1 MIANKKKFSVGLGM
15 MAAFI
20 VVLIFIFM
28 PIFGGQNALDTLD
41 QLYNSISKGSA
52 YKNVKELKESIDG
65 FDGNKI
71 DVTLTMHSEEEARQT
86 SLLFQKAAAKV
97 NISGSTLKV
106 SGDLGKI
113 LTNCLE
119 DADLMYANNG
129 QKVSAK
135 YGYNEKQA
143 LYNWSVA
150 VKEMDKDLK
159 KQKRF
164 KEAKIVTTSNKKA
177 IEMAYNYYK
186 IEPRQIGDRYG
197 VVIFSLIFYVVYT
210 LWYGFAIMYM
220 FEGWGMQL
228 EH

>member
-15 MAAFI
+15 LVTFI
-20 VVLIFIFM
+20 VVLVIIFM
-28 PIFGGQNALDTLD
+28 PVFGGQNGLDYLD
-41 QLYNSISKGSA
+41 NLYNSISKGSA
-52 YKNVKELKESIDG
+52 YKNVKELQKSIG
-65 FDGNKI
+65 TFDDEKI
-71 DVTLTMHSEEEARQT
+71 DVTLAMHNEEEARQT
-86 SLLFQKAAAKV
+86 SLLFQKTGAMV
-97 NISGSTLKV
+97 NISGPTLKV

-119 DADLMYANNG
+119 DADLMYANKG
-129 QKVSAK
+129 QKVAEK

-143 LYNWSVA
+143 LYNWWVA
-150 VKEMDKDLK
+150 AKEMDKDLK

-164 KEAKIVTTSNKKA
+164 KEAKIVVTSKKKA

-186 IEPRQIGDRYG
+186 IEPQQIGDKYG

-220 FEGWGMQL
+220 FEGWGLQL

>member
-1 MIANKKKFSVGLGM
+1 MIANKKKFSLGLGM

-20 VVLIFIFM
+20 VILIIMFM
-28 PIFGGQNALDTLD
+28 PIFSGLNALDYLD

-52 YKNVKELKESIDG
+52 YKNVKELRESIGG
-65 FDGNKI
+65 FDGNRI
-71 DVTLTMHSEEEARQT
+71 DVSLTMHSEEEARQT
-86 SLLFQKAAAKV
+86 SALFQKAEANV
-97 NISGSTLKV
+97 SISGPTLKV

-113 LTNCLE
+113 LANCLE
-119 DADLMYANNG
+119 DTDLMYANNG
-129 QKVSAK
+129 QKISAK

-150 VKEMDKDLK
+150 AKELDKDLK

-164 KEAKIVTTSNKKA
+164 KEAKIVAASDKKA

-186 IEPRQIGDRYG
+186 IEPSQISTRWGL
-197 VVIFSLIFYVVYT
+197 VIFSLIFYVVYT
-210 LWYGFAIMYM
+210 LWYGFAILYL

>member
-1 MIANKKKFSVGLGM
+1 
-15 MAAFI
+15 
-20 VVLIFIFM
+20 
-28 PIFGGQNALDTLD
+28 
-41 QLYNSISKGSA
+41 
-52 YKNVKELKESIDG
+52 
-65 FDGNKI
+65 
-71 DVTLTMHSEEEARQT
+71 
-86 SLLFQKAAAKV
+86 LFQKADAKA
-97 NISGSTLKV
+97 NISGPTLKV

-113 LTNCLE
+113 LANCLE
-119 DADLMYANNG
+119 DADLMYINNG

-135 YGYNEKQA
+135 YGYNEKRV

-150 VKEMDKDLK
+150 AKEMDKDLK

-164 KEAKIVTTSNKKA
+164 KEAKIVTASKKKA

-186 IEPRQIGDRYG
+186 IEPKKIGDRYG
-197 VVIFSLIFYVVYT
+197 VVIFSLIFYVFYT

>member
-1 MIANKKKFSVGLGM
+1 MIANKKKFSLGLGM

-20 VVLIFIFM
+20 VILVIMFM
-28 PIFGGQNALDTLD
+28 PIFGGLNALDYLD

-52 YKNVKELKESIDG
+52 YKNLEELRESIRG
-65 FDGNKI
+65 FDGKKI
-71 DVTLTMHSEEEARQT
+71 DVTLTMHSEKQARQT
-86 SLLFQKAAAKV
+86 SQLFQKADAKV
-97 NISGSTLKV
+97 NISGPTLKV

-113 LTNCLE
+113 LANCIE

-129 QKVSAK
+129 QKISAK

-143 LYNWSVA
+143 LYNWSA
-150 VKEMDKDLK
+150 AAKGLDKDLK

-164 KEAKIVTTSNKKA
+164 KEAKIVATSNKKI
-177 IEMAYNYYK
+177 IEMAYNYYT
-186 IEPRQIGDRYG
+186 IEPSQISNRLGL
-197 VVIFSLIFYVVYT
+197 VIFSLIFYVVYT
-210 LWYGFAIMYM
+210 LWYGFAIMYL

>member
-15 MAAFI
+15 MAIFI
-20 VVLIFIFM
+20 VILIIIFM
-28 PIFGGQNALDTLD
+28 PIFGGQNALDYLD

-52 YKNVKELKESIDG
+52 YKNVKKLKESIGG

-71 DVTLTMHSEEEARQT
+71 DVTLTMRSEEEARQT
-86 SLLFQKAAAKV
+86 SLLFLKAAAKV
-97 NISGSTLKV
+97 DISGPTLKV

-119 DADLMYANNG
+119 DADLMYVNNG
-129 QKVSAK
+129 QKVFGK
-135 YGYNEKQA
+135 YGYNEKRA

-150 VKEMDKDLK
+150 AKEMEKDLK
-159 KQKRF
+159 NQKLF
-164 KEAKIVTTSNKKA
+164 KEAKLVTTSKKKA
-177 IEMAYNYYK
+177 IEMAYNYYTV
-186 IEPRQIGDRYG
+186 EPNQIGDRYG

>member
-15 MAAFI
+15 LAAFI
-20 VVLIFIFM
+20 VILIIIFM

-52 YKNVKELKESIDG
+52 YKNVKELKDSIGG

-86 SLLFQKAAAKV
+86 SLLFQKAAAMV
-97 NISGSTLKV
+97 NISGPTLKV
-106 SGDLGKI
+106 SGDLGRI

-119 DADLMYANNG
+119 DADLMYAN
-129 QKVSAK
+129 KSLAVSGK
-135 YGYNEKQA
+135 YGYDARQV
-143 LYNWSVA
+143 LYNWWTA
-150 VKEMDKDLK
+150 AKEMDKDLK
-159 KQKRF
+159 NQKLF
-164 KEAKIVTTSNKKA
+164 KEAKLVAASKKKA
-177 IEMAYNYYK
+177 IEMAYNYYR
-186 IEPRQIGDRYG
+186 IEPSQIGSRYG

-210 LWYGFAIMYM
+210 LWYGFAIMYL
-220 FEGWGMQL
+220 FEGWGLQL